1 MRRGGLHMPHCDHRV
16 EEEPRH
22 AVPQEVARPLLG
34 GPTDG
39 CIETQVR
46 LRLLLLAPIPLLFA
60 GLSIV
65 FPKR

>member
-1 MRRGGLHMPHCDHRV
+1 MPHCDHRV

-46 LRLLLLAPIPLLFA
+46 LRLQLLALLPLLPA
-60 GLSIV
+60 GS
-65 FPKR
+65 FPVSLKR